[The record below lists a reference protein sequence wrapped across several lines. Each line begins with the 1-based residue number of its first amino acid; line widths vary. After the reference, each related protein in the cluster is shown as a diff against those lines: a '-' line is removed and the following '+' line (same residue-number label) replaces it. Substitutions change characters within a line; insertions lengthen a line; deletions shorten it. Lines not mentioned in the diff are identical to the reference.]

1 MEKDTIE
8 EVVVELKN
16 CINLTKEEV
25 EIVKKKLTMFLANS
39 PMIQTLSK
47 THPYS
52 HSHSQTQLY
61 NINNTICAINKPAQ
75 LEEVVKESYN
85 QSVNKLKKLLES
97 KEAIKLNQLLAQY
110 KDIFHSKTNTCSPN
124 SILKS
129 SLGDIMNEHNK
140 QLTIINKVIN
150 NK

>member
-25 EIVKKKLTMFLANS
+25 EIVKKELTMFLADS

-52 HSHSQTQLY
+52 HSQTQLY
-61 NINNTICAINKPAQ
+61 NISNTICSINKSAQ
-75 LEEVVKESYN
+75 LEVVKESYN